1 MRYIM
6 RRENNKK
13 KKQLGEERKGN
24 NKEEDNELNYKRRR
38 GSLSVII
45 RVEREQR
52 RGTRI
57 ERILITD
64 KLENNRINN
73 K

>member
-1 MRYIM
+1 M
-6 RRENNKK
+6 RRENDKK

-57 ERILITD
+57 ERIMITD
-64 KLENNRINN
+64 KLENNGMNN